1 MNILDCDESFLI
13 EKLSKDDYGIFTEMF
28 LDYFIND
35 ENVKYDVKL
44 LEKNLIQNTILKQY
58 EKQVIF
64 IDILKSNKK
73 CLGFIIYQI
82 DSENSDWNEKPG
94 QGFIREFYIS
104 PNYRRCGLG
113 SYLLSNIENKLM
125 ALGVSK
131 VYLTASN
138 KEYVKTFYI
147 KNGYLGT
154 NENSEFNKLE
164 YFEKN
169 ICKK

>member
-82 DSENSDWNEKPG
+82 DSENSDWNERPG
-94 QGFIREFYIS
+94 QGFIREFYIKRDCR
-104 PNYRRCGLG
+104 NKGLG
-113 SYLLSNIENKLM
+113 SLLLSYVEKSLKQM
-125 ALGVSK
+125 GVSQ
-131 VYLTASN
+131 VYLTASK
-138 KEYVKTFYI
+138 KEYVQSFYI
-147 KNGYLGT
+147 KNGYS
-154 NENSEFNKLE
+154 NSNKR
-164 YFEKN
+164 YKQNGF
-169 ICKK
+169 